1 MKKTIIALA
10 TILIAVVL
18 LIVAVKS
25 LRYIEITSPI
35 IKEDEIVV
43 LGNTVYI
50 KYPYGVVVTGIG
62 NGNENNTGKCCTF
75 SMRPTLGCGHQVIVT
90 KPKSVDDLKVNDII
104 GAYEKEGKMFWHRIV
119 EIDKKNNCAWTKG
132 DNNFARDNYCTE
144 FEDIKYRVLAVI
156 Y

>member
-35 IKEDEIVV
+35 IKEDEIEV
-43 LGNTVYI
+43 LNNTVRI
-50 KYPYGVVVTGIG
+50 EYPYGVVVTGIG
-62 NGNENNTGKCCTF
+62 YGDENNTGKCCTF
-75 SMRPTLGCGHQVIVT
+75 SMRPTFGCGHQVIVT
-90 KPKSVDDLKVNDII
+90 KSESVDDLKVNYII
-104 GAYEKEGKMFWHRIV
+104 GAYKKEGKMFWHRIV
-119 EIDKKNNCAWTKG
+119 EIDKKNNCVWTKG
-132 DNNFARDNYCTE
+132 DNNFARDNYCIE
-144 FEDIKYRVLAVI
+144 FEDIKYRVLAVV